1 MHNNVNKDGRN
12 FWTLKSID
20 KNGHSNKLNKYSI
33 YIFNMAIDGNK
44 LRINSK
50 QGNNVFDSI
59 ELIMMLRINF
69 IVQ

>member
-1 MHNNVNKDGRN
+1 
-12 FWTLKSID
+12 
-20 KNGHSNKLNKYSI
+20 
-33 YIFNMAIDGNK
+33 MAIDGNK
-44 LRINSK
+44 LPINSK